1 MLQQLSFKRK
11 IGLLVVSAMAG
22 LTVIT
27 GLSIYQT
34 RQDILEGRR
43 AALRTA
49 VESAYNIAVG
59 YQAAAAAGT
68 MKVEDAQKAAKEAIR
83 AARYGGPESKSDY
96 FYIFTLEGSGVMHP
110 LKTEWDGQAL
120 IGKVKDAKGND
131 TVSYTHL
138 TLPTIYS
145 V

>member
-49 VESAYNIAVG
+49 VESAYNL
-59 YQAAAAAGT
+59 
-68 MKVEDAQKAAKEAIR
+68 
-83 AARYGGPESKSDY
+83 S
-96 FYIFTLEGSGVMHP
+96 
-110 LKTEWDGQAL
+110 L
-120 IGKVKDAKGND
+120 IHI
-131 TVSYTHL
+131 SE
-138 TLPTIYS
+138 PTRPY
-145 V
+145 